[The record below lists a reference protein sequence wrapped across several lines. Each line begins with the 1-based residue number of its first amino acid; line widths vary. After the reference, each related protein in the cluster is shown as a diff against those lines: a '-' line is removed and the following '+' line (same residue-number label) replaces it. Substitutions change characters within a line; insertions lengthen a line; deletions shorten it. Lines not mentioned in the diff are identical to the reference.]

1 VSGLSA
7 SELLPAA
14 VGIALNPPA
23 VVAVILMLSASR
35 KKAAAFVLGWMAG
48 LLVVGAGVLLLGDA
62 GQAAGSPST
71 IGLVLKLVL
80 GLALL
85 GVAAWQWRRRPSAAE
100 GDEAEGTGAEGDEVE
115 GDTDAMPK
123 WMRSL
128 AGFSTG
134 KSFATAAL
142 FAGLN
147 PKTLALNVAGA
158 VVIVE
163 ASLSVPA
170 QAVAL
175 VLFVVVASLTVIAPL
190 LYHVLA
196 PGQAE
201 RRLASA
207 QRWLVANN
215 KAITATVLL
224 LLGIMLVASGVQGLV
239 AS

>member
-1 VSGLSA
+1 MSSLSA

-23 VVAVILMLSASR
+23 VVAVILMLSSSR
-35 KKAAAFVLGWMAG
+35 KKAVSFVLGWMAG
-48 LLVVGAGVLLLGDA
+48 LLVVGAAVLLLGDA

-71 IGLVLKLVL
+71 IGLVAKLAL

-85 GVAAWQWRRRPSAAE
+85 ALAIRQWRRWPSSAE
-100 GDEAEGTGAEGDEVE
+100 ADEEADEAEADDEE
-115 GDTDAMPK
+115 MPK

-128 AGFSTG
+128 AGFSPG

-142 FAGLN
+142 LAAVN
-147 PKTLALNVAGA
+147 PKTLALNIAGA
-158 VVIVE
+158 IVIVE

-175 VLFVVVASLTVIAPL
+175 VLFVAVASLTVTAPL
-190 LYHVLA
+190 LYQLLS
-196 PGQAE
+196 PERAE
-201 RRLASA
+201 LRLASA
-207 QRWLVANN
+207 QRWLIVNN

-224 LLGIMLVASGVQGLV
+224 LLGIMLAASGVQGLV
-239 AS
+239 AY